1 MFFFGYFFALK
12 LNEKICKVIFSR
24 VQFKCRYYF
33 CYKRLRVKII
43 SGKTTSPKKLSFISI
58 YFLGI
63 NGVIGSGAFLLPQVI
78 YKDMNLV
85 SVLVLLCAAI
95 TVSMVALC
103 YADLSSRFTG
113 SGAAWLYSYNAFGR
127 FWGYELGI
135 FTWFLGC
142 CTLSAEVVAL
152 LTTLKSF
159 LPIFSNHWVYYSSV
173 FGLILFFSLINF
185 YGRTIVKFVD
195 NLSSAAKMITVI
207 VFIVIGA
214 FCIHFANFSPVIPHA
229 AMTGAMPLA
238 KHFGA
243 AFSVVFYMFT
253 GFSFIPIAAKQ
264 MNNPEKN
271 IPRVLI
277 SVMISVTILYS
288 LMMLVAI
295 GILGTKMVNYS
306 TPIANAFNVGVGRWG
321 YILVIAGMLISIF
334 GVAFT
339 ASFNTPS
346 LIASLASEHAML
358 PKWIG
363 KKNSHDAP
371 WVAIILTA
379 VISLLLVTQSYLF
392 LVSCIVLAS
401 FVQYVPSILA
411 VIKFKHTDEFPNHGF
426 KLPGKYVIPALALII
441 SCYMVTNFTIKTI
454 TVGVVVAVLAAVSY
468 FFIERDGNMKLSIR
482 LS

>member
-1 MFFFGYFFALK
+1 MELINTK
-12 LNEKICKVIFSR
+12 KKN
-24 VQFKCRYYF
+24 
-33 CYKRLRVKII
+33 
-43 SGKTTSPKKLSFISI
+43 PKKLSFISI

-78 YKDMNLV
+78 YKDMDLA

-127 FWGYELGI
+127 FTGYELGI

-152 LTTLKSF
+152 LTTLRSF
-159 LPIFSNHWVYYSSV
+159 LPLFNTHWVYYVSV
-173 FGLILFFSLINF
+173 FGLILLFSIINF
-185 YGRTIVKFVD
+185 FGRTLVKLVD
-195 NLSSAAKMITVI
+195 NLSSAAKMITI
-207 VFIVIGA
+207 LAFIVIGV

-229 AMTGAMPLA
+229 ATTGAMPLA

-264 MNNPEKN
+264 MTDPEKN

-277 SVMISVTILYS
+277 AVMVSVTIMYS

-295 GILGTKMVNYS
+295 GILGTRMSKYS
-306 TPIANAFNVGVGRWG
+306 TPIANAFGTGVGKWG
-321 YILVIAGMLISIF
+321 YILVIVGMLISIF
-334 GVAFT
+334 GVAFA

-346 LIASLASEHAML
+346 LISSLANEHAML
-358 PKWIG
+358 PKWVG
-363 KKNSHDAP
+363 KKNRHDAP

-379 VISLLLVTQSYLF
+379 VVSMLLVTQSYLF

-411 VIKFKHTDEFPNHGF
+411 VIKFKHTNEFPNHGF
-426 KLPGKYVIPALALII
+426 KLPGKYIIPVLALLI

-468 FFIERDGNMKLSIR
+468 FFIKVDEKHEAHHRAMLEKLKH
-482 LS
+482 